1 MIGKRFAV
9 SLTAAALMGAFGA
22 AFAQSSGPTVNA
34 NPNAGVDAS
43 GGTSAST
50 DTQGAASTDRMHG
63 AAGGADA
70 KANTDQ
76 TQSGAAV
83 SGATSSG
90 DRENQRQANDND
102 RAKGLDRADQAAG
115 EHGKQG
121 RDNAREQ
128 YQSGRGENKGSND

>member
-9 SLTAAALMGAFGA
+9 SLTAATVMGAFGA

-34 NPNAGVDAS
+34 NPSAGVDAS

-63 AAGGADA
+63 ASDGADA
-70 KANTDQ
+70 KANADP

-90 DRENQRQANDND
+90 DREQQDRAKAYGNDKD
-102 RAKGLDRADQAAG
+102 RAKGLDRA
-115 EHGKQG
+115 
-121 RDNAREQ
+121 DNAREQ